1 MSRVHAV
8 LLTAFVSLLLAISGW
23 MLWNAV
29 ALKRQTFVSGKPPED
44 VRKVLLPKQIDLA
57 LMRPPAL
64 RASDPVRYGNDL
76 SAGSVVE
83 YGDFQCEACKT
94 MRKTLENVIPQ
105 YNGKIRLVWRD
116 LPITDSHPQAMNAA
130 IFARCASFQGK
141 FWEAHDALFD
151 AETLNESTYA
161 AIARAIRLD
170 AGDLAACR
178 EDAAVR
184 TGIEEDVKAARNDG
198 VNSTPL
204 IFVGTQAKNGS
215 MTEQE
220 LHEAIRLFLAS

>member
-1 MSRVHAV
+1 MTRVHAI
-8 LLTAFVSLLLAISGW
+8 LLTAFVAVFIAISGW

-29 ALKRQTFVSGKPPED
+29 SLKRETFVSGRPPED
-44 VRKVLLPKQIDLA
+44 VRKVLLPKQVDLE
-57 LMRPPAL
+57 LMRPPAI
-64 RASDPVRYGNDL
+64 RTTDPMRYGNDL

-83 YGDFQCEACKT
+83 YGDFQCDACRS

-116 LPITDSHPQAMNAA
+116 LPITDAHPQAMNAA
-130 IFARCASFQGK
+130 VFARCAGFQGK

-161 AIARAIRLD
+161 AITRAIRLD
-170 AGDLAACR
+170 ADQMAACR
-178 EDAAVR
+178 QDAAVR
-184 TGIEEDVKAARNDG
+184 AAIEDDVKAARNDG

-204 IFVGTQAKNGS
+204 IFVGTQAKTGS